1 LQPRGIASWLSHQ
14 QYRQTCVV
22 MLKQL
27 RSQQWAV
34 PFLFLAPALLGLLF
48 FRIYPIFLAI
58 WESVFLTSYIG
69 NGANRVFVGLENFQ
83 LLMDDFIFW
92 RSVKATAI
100 LTVIINPVQISL
112 ALGLALL
119 LQRRSRH
126 IRIIRTLFLLPIG
139 VALPIATV
147 IWGLMLNPNQG
158 LINGILAVFGIEP
171 QPFLTSE
178 SQAIWAIVL
187 IATWKGVAFWMLF
200 LLAGLEDIPKQLY
213 EAVRIDGANWFQRFR
228 YVTLPMLKRTILFVL
243 VADTAAN
250 FVLLVPMIL
259 LTQGGPRQTT
269 NVLMYEAYR
278 SGFIFQDFGRSMAI
292 VTILTSVTLIVIA
305 AQVFFLGEK
314 KAQS

>member
-1 LQPRGIASWLSHQ
+1 MISR
-14 QYRQTCVV
+14 YR
-22 MLKQL
+22 
-27 RSQQWAV
+27 V
-34 PFLFLAPALLGLLF
+34 PYLFLAPALLGLVLF
-48 FRIYPIFLAI
+48 RLYPIFLAL
-58 WESVFLTSYIG
+58 WESLFITGFGSSGGRI
-69 NGANRVFVGLENFQ
+69 FVGLENFQ
-83 LLMDDFIFW
+83 FLFEDFVFW

-100 LTVIINPVQISL
+100 LTIIINPVQISL

-119 LQRRSRH
+119 LQRKSRH
-126 IRIIRTLFLLPIG
+126 IRLIRSLFLLPIG

-158 LINGILAVFGIEP
+158 LINGMLDLIGIAP

-178 SQAIWAIVL
+178 SQAIWAIIL

-200 LLAGLEDIPKQLY
+200 LLAGLEDIPKSLY
-213 EAVRIDGANWFQRFR
+213 EAVRIDGANWFGRLR
-228 YVTLPMLKRTILFVL
+228 YVTLPLIRRTLLFVL

-250 FVLLVPMIL
+250 FVLIVPMII

-292 VTILTSVTLIVIA
+292 VTLLTAITLAVIA
-305 AQVFFLGEK
+305 VQVLVLGDRK
-314 KAQS
+314 RHGQ

>member
-1 LQPRGIASWLSHQ
+1 
-14 QYRQTCVV
+14 
-22 MLKQL
+22 M
-27 RSQQWAV
+27 RSDKHV
-34 PFLFLAPALLGLLF
+34 PYLFLAPALLGLVLF
-48 FRIYPIFLAI
+48 RLYPIFLAL
-58 WESVFLTSYIG
+58 WESLFVTGFGPAGGRS
-69 NGANRVFVGLENFQ
+69 FVGLENFQ
-83 LLMDDFIFW
+83 FLFEDFVFW

-100 LTVIINPVQISL
+100 LTIIINPVQIAL

-119 LQRRSRH
+119 LQRKSRNIRLIRS
-126 IRIIRTLFLLPIG
+126 LFLLPIG

-158 LINGILAVFGIEP
+158 LINGMLDVIGVSP

-178 SQAIWAIVL
+178 AQAIWAIVL

-200 LLAGLEDIPKQLY
+200 LLAGLEDIPKSLY
-213 EAVRIDGANWFQRFR
+213 EAIRVDGANWFGRLR
-228 YVTLPMLKRTILFVL
+228 YVTMPLLRRTLLFVL

-250 FVLLVPMIL
+250 FVLIVPMII

-292 VTILTSVTLIVIA
+292 VTLLTAITLAVIA
-305 AQVFFLGEK
+305 LQVLVLGDRRGQDK
-314 KAQS
+314 

>member
-1 LQPRGIASWLSHQ
+1 MGKSVYNRFWIFRG
-14 QYRQTCVV
+14 
-22 MLKQL
+22 
-27 RSQQWAV
+27 
-34 PFLFLAPALLGLLF
+34 
-48 FRIYPIFLAI
+48 RI
-58 WESVFLTSYIG
+58 
-69 NGANRVFVGLENFQ
+69 FVGLENFQ
-83 LLMDDFIFW
+83 FLFEDFVFW

-100 LTVIINPVQISL
+100 LTIIINPVQIAL

-119 LQRRSRH
+119 LQRKSRH
-126 IRIIRTLFLLPIG
+126 IRLIRSLFLLPIG

-158 LINGILAVFGIEP
+158 LINGMLDLIGIAP

-178 SQAIWAIVL
+178 SQAIWAIIL

-200 LLAGLEDIPKQLY
+200 LLAGLEDIPKSLY
-213 EAVRIDGANWFQRFR
+213 EAVRIDGANWFGRLR
-228 YVTLPMLKRTILFVL
+228 YVTLPLIRRTLLFVL

-250 FVLLVPMIL
+250 FVLIVPMII

-292 VTILTSVTLIVIA
+292 VTLLTAITLAVIA
-305 AQVFFLGEK
+305 VQVLVLGDRK
-314 KAQS
+314 SHGQ